1 MIQLYIRPVMVK
13 VVCTILSS
21 PETSLQWAAPHVTLT
36 PDFSDLSLGLRFQ
49 SILLLEIVLGLRM
62 GSNERVRVS
71 TNHLGP
77 AREQVEKVT

>member
-1 MIQLYIRPVMVK
+1 MT
-13 VVCTILSS
+13 VVGS
-21 PETSLQWAAPHVTLT
+21 W
-36 PDFSDLSLGLRFQ
+36 SDLSLGLGFQ

-71 TNHLGP
+71 TSHLGP